1 MWCLESECRCKI
13 LFMKIAIVKLS
24 AIGDIIHTMILL
36 QFIKKEY
43 PESII
48 DWFVDESLQGVLENN
63 PHINQIQTIRLR
75 EGKEKKSILLFFKE
89 VMKLRQLKK
98 YDLVIDI
105 QNLIKSAIVARV
117 IPSDQTI
124 GLDRY
129 SSRESLA
136 SIFYSQKYAIDHSL
150 NIINRNT
157 SIINKALNI
166 NITND
171 DIDRKKPFL
180 FFENYAWDEYISK
193 HKPNILLVPGA
204 SFESKMYPLGKY
216 AKISNKING
225 NFIILWGSP
234 SERLIA
240 EKIKLLSPEVL
251 IVDKLSLDKLKA
263 LISEVDLVIGSD
275 TGPVH
280 MAWALNKASITLF
293 GPTPGYRNSYI
304 TNINRVI
311 ESNSKVNPYKID
323 KNDCSIKEIQV
334 EDIVEVSESLLD
346 ISE

>member
-1 MWCLESECRCKI
+1 
-13 LFMKIAIVKLS
+13 MKIAIVKLS

-36 QFIKKEY
+36 QFIKKKY

-48 DWFVDESLQGVLENN
+48 DWFVDESLKGVLENN
-63 PHINQIQTIRLR
+63 PHINQIQTIRLKK
-75 EGKEKKSILLFFKE
+75 GKEQKSILFFFKE
-89 VMKLRQLKK
+89 LLQLRQLKK

-105 QNLIKSAIVARV
+105 QNLIKSAIVSRV
-117 IPSDQTI
+117 IPSNQTI

-150 NIINRNT
+150 NIIDRNT
-157 SIINKALNI
+157 SIIRKALNI

-171 DIDRKKPFL
+171 DIDRKMPFL
-180 FFENYAWDEYISK
+180 FFESYSFNDYISK

-204 SFESKMYPLGKY
+204 SFKSKMYPLGEY

-240 EKIKLLSPEVL
+240 EKIKLLSKEVI
-251 IVDKLSLDKLKA
+251 IVNKLSLDKLKA
-263 LISEVDLVIGSD
+263 LISNVDLVIGSD

-293 GPTPGYRNSYI
+293 GSTPGYRNSYI

-311 ESNSKVNPYKID
+311 ESKSKVNPYKID
-323 KNDCSIKEIQV
+323 KNDYSIKEIQV
-334 EDIVEVSESLLD
+334 DDIVEVAKMLLD
-346 ISE
+346 MSE

>member
-1 MWCLESECRCKI
+1 
-13 LFMKIAIVKLS
+13 MKIAIVKLS

-136 SIFYSQKYAIDHSL
+136 SIFYSQRYAIDHSL

-166 NITND
+166 NITSD

-180 FFENYAWDEYISK
+180 FFESYSWDDYLSK

-204 SFESKMYPLGKY
+204 SFESKMYPLGEY

-293 GPTPGYRNSYI
+293 GSTPGYRNSYI

-323 KNDCSIKEIQV
+323 KNDYSIKEIQV
-334 EDIVEVSESLLD
+334 DDIVKVSESLLD
-346 ISE
+346 MSE

>member
-1 MWCLESECRCKI
+1 
-13 LFMKIAIVKLS
+13 MKIAIVKLS

-136 SIFYSQKYAIDHSL
+136 SIFYSQKYVIDHSL

-204 SFESKMYPLGKY
+204 SFESKMYPLGEY

-240 EKIKLLSPEVL
+240 EKIKLLSKEVI
-251 IVDKLSLDKLKA
+251 IVNKLSLDKLKA
-263 LISEVDLVIGSD
+263 LISNVDLVIGSD

-293 GPTPGYRNSYI
+293 GSTPGYRNSYI

-323 KNDCSIKEIQV
+323 KNDYSIKEIQV
-334 EDIVEVSESLLD
+334 SDIVKISHTLLNLNK
-346 ISE
+346 

>member
-1 MWCLESECRCKI
+1 MWCSESECRCKI

-36 QFIKKEY
+36 QFIKKKY

-75 EGKEKKSILLFFKE
+75 EGKKKKSILLFFKE

-166 NITND
+166 NITSD
-171 DIDRKKPFL
+171 DVDRKKPFL
-180 FFENYAWDEYISK
+180 FFESYSWDDCISK
-193 HKPNILLVPGA
+193 HIPNILLVPGA
-204 SFESKMYPLGKY
+204 SFKSKMYPLDKY
-216 AKISNKING
+216 AKISNKIKG
-225 NFIILWGSP
+225 NFIILWGSQ

-240 EKIKLLSPEVL
+240 EKIKLLSPEVF
-251 IVDKLSLDKLKA
+251 IVNKLSLDKLKA
-263 LISEVDLVIGSD
+263 LISKVDLVIGSD

-280 MAWALNKASITLF
+280 MAWALNKASITLY

-323 KNDCSIKEIQV
+323 YKDYSIKEIQV
-334 EDIVEVSESLLD
+334 DDIVEVSERLLD
-346 ISE
+346 MNE

>member
-1 MWCLESECRCKI
+1 MWCLGSECRCKI

-204 SFESKMYPLGKY
+204 SFESKMYPLGEY
-216 AKISNKING
+216 AKISKKING

-323 KNDCSIKEIQV
+323 YKDYSIKEIQV
-334 EDIVEVSESLLD
+334 DDIVEVSERLLD
-346 ISE
+346 MNE

>member
-1 MWCLESECRCKI
+1 MKKILLILITIFITTNVFAHSTKNITPNMDSKKECRK
-13 LFMKIAIVKLS
+13 
-24 AIGDIIHTMILL
+24 
-36 QFIKKEY
+36 
-43 PESII
+43 
-48 DWFVDESLQGVLENN
+48 
-63 PHINQIQTIRLR
+63 
-75 EGKEKKSILLFFKE
+75 KKS
-89 VMKLRQLKK
+89 
-98 YDLVIDI
+98 
-105 QNLIKSAIVARV
+105 
-117 IPSDQTI
+117 
-124 GLDRY
+124 
-129 SSRESLA
+129 
-136 SIFYSQKYAIDHSL
+136 
-150 NIINRNT
+150 
-157 SIINKALNI
+157 ALN
-166 NITND
+166 
-171 DIDRKKPFL
+171 
-180 FFENYAWDEYISK
+180 YISK

-204 SFESKMYPLGKY
+204 SFESKMYPLGEY

-240 EKIKLLSPEVL
+240 EKIKLLAPEVL

-263 LISEVDLVIGSD
+263 LISNVDLVIGSD

-323 KNDCSIKEIQV
+323 KNDYSIKEIQV